1 MPTVVRPDPG
11 LHKLCWMRLSSSSS
25 LHPVPPSCSHHPTAP
40 GISPLIPPGQ
50 DPTSLPALG
59 PRMFAEVAGAKGQQ
73 DRQSEGDLGQWPLTC
88 SAVVC
93 VRPARGWELPLE
105 EGALAGVLKNNPLAC
120 QGYKQGENK
129 LPSELI
135 KPLGV
140 AVHAA
145 LSRMAGT
152 SRSLSH

>member
-1 MPTVVRPDPG
+1 MLDAFEQLQQPPPRASFLLPPPYSPWDFPADSSRTGSDLAACPWPQDACRSG
-11 LHKLCWMRLSSSSS
+11 WSSS
-25 LHPVPPSCSHHPTAP
+25 
-40 GISPLIPPGQ
+40 
-50 DPTSLPALG
+50 
-59 PRMFAEVAGAKGQQ
+59 QQ